1 MIYVQ
6 NTAPC
11 CCTVYSEQSV
21 QSSDPLYSVQ
31 YTLYSAAAASKPRSG
46 PDAGDIRQAQQ
57 Q

>member
-11 CCTVYSEQSV
+11 CCTACTVTV

-46 PDAGDIRQAQQ
+46 PDAGDIGQAQQ

>member
-11 CCTVYSEQSV
+11 CCTVYSE

-46 PDAGDIRQAQQ
+46 PDAGDIGQAQQ